1 MKCHFV
7 PKRERERERER
18 EVYEGHE
25 NILHF
30 LLTMKKNAE
39 EVAESID
46 SVMDFHCQKR
56 RGHTIEEMGNESI
69 IHWSG
74 PPVHLAI
81 FVKSP

>member
-7 PKRERERERER
+7 PKRGRERER